1 MIYLHSVG
9 VHDIESHNFGK
20 FGIVVGEGTRC
31 SQVIGNYHTAGNIS
45 SVEIGFEGEGELD
58 NAHIGAVAC
67 NDEST
72 FARIF
77 DEVGNSGFKI
87 AVGGVFAENGDI
99 FIGIGNFICQSTFGG
114 TFEAV
119 DGISGKFGTVIGMFI
134 CKGDSLNISCI
145 AESGEPGNG
154 IIYGE
159 NFTA

>member
-1 MIYLHSVG
+1 M
-9 VHDIESHNFGK
+9 HDIESHDFGK
-20 FGIVVGEGTRC
+20 FGFMIWQRAGCCQIVWD
-31 SQVIGNYHTAGNIS
+31 NYTAGNIS
-45 SVEIGFEGEGELD
+45 PVEVCFKGECKLYH
-58 NAHIGAVAC
+58 AHIGAVAC

-87 AVGGVFAENGDI
+87 AVGGVFAENFDI
-99 FIGIGNFICQSTFGG
+99 FIGTGNFICQSTFGG

-119 DGISGKFGTVIGMFI
+119 DGISGKLRTVIGMFI

-145 AESGEPGNG
+145 AESCEPGNG